1 MKKKISLLI
10 PIYNEVENIKNIYES
25 IKLLFLNR
33 LKNYDYEILFLDN
46 ASNDGSRDECLK
58 IRKADENTLYLRQ
71 SRNFGYQSNILTG
84 YHHCSGDS
92 AICIDADGQDDPEL
106 LISLIEKWENG
117 YDVVYGIRQD
127 REENFL
133 LKNTRKVFYRI
144 LNYFSDFDIP
154 VDSGDFRLVNRK
166 IIDLIKL
173 TKENSLYLR
182 GLISYFGY
190 KQIGIKYKRKKR
202 NLGKSKFNFT
212 ANFKLAEVGIL
223 SFSKFPL
230 KFITI
235 FGFVTFVLSL
245 VGIIFYLSLFLME
258 DTVASG
264 FTTLILVFL
273 FFFGTTIFFL
283 GITALYIGQIL
294 DEVKKRPRFIIDEKK

>member
-1 MKKKISLLI
+1 MKKKISVLI

-25 IKLLFLNR
+25 IKLLFLSR

-58 IRKADENTLYLRQ
+58 IRKSDENTIYLRQ

-84 YHHCSGDS
+84 YYHCDGDC

-106 LISLIEKWENG
+106 LISLIEKWEKG

-127 REENFL
+127 REENFF
-133 LKNTRKVFYRI
+133 LKNTRKVFYRT

-154 VDSGDFRLVNRK
+154 ADSGDFRLVNRK

-190 KQIGIKYKRKKR
+190 KQIGVKYKRKKR
-202 NLGKSKFNFT
+202 NIGKSKFNFSD
-212 ANFKLAEVGIL
+212 NFNLAQIGIL

-235 FGFVTFVLSL
+235 SGLAIFVFSL
-245 VGIIFYLSLFLME
+245 VGIFFYLSLFFIKG
-258 DTVASG
+258 TAVAG
-264 FTTLILVFL
+264 FTTLILVLL
-273 FFFGTTIFFL
+273 FFFGIIIFFL

-294 DEVKKRPRFIIDEKK
+294 DEVKNRPRFIIDEKK